1 MVYKQAVYNLAIGM
15 TLEQLHAEQKIH
27 RDQIAEKLEIS
38 EMAVSD
44 IENGAEVLTAG
55 GLVLLL
61 ELFDISWDDFLSRVR
76 ANLAEAQTRL
86 A

>member
-1 MVYKQAVYNLAIGM
+1 MYKQAVYNLAIGM
-15 TLEQLHAEQKIH
+15 TLEQLHQEQKIH
-27 RDQIAEKLEIS
+27 REQIAEKLEIS

-44 IENGAEVLTAG
+44 IENGAEALTAG

>member
-27 RDQIAEKLEIS
+27 REEP
-38 EMAVSD
+38 
-44 IENGAEVLTAG
+44 LTAG

-61 ELFDISWDDFLSRVR
+61 ELFNVSWDDFLGRVR